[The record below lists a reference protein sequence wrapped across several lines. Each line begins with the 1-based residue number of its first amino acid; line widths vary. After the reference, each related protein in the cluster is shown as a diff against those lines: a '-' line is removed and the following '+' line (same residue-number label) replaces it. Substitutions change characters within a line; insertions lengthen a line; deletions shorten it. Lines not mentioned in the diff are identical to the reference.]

1 MTETLPEIHTG
12 LFIAG
17 ERQDAAESFAVHDP
31 ADPEAVVGYAG
42 AASEEQARA
51 AVAAAHDAF
60 PAWAALG
67 AHERAARVKASLGA
81 LAADNDERVELL
93 SRENGKVRSECEIE
107 MHVIEAR
114 FELAAGLADV
124 VDGVRELPAPPY
136 RTQVIAPAA
145 RRREPDRPV
154 QLAAGDPRRVAAA
167 RAGGGQHG
175 RRQGAAD
182 DAAVVRADGRA
193 DRRRAA
199 ARACSTSSPGTTPCS
214 GRC

>member
-17 ERQDAAESFAVHDP
+17 ARQEAAAGAPAHEP
-31 ADPEAVVGYAG
+31 ADPASVGGYAG

-60 PAWAALG
+60 PAWAALDP
-67 AHERAARVKASLGA
+67 HERAARVKASLGA

-114 FELAAGLADV
+114 FELAAGLA
-124 VDGVRELPAPPY
+124 G
-136 RTQVIAPAA
+136 
-145 RRREPDRPV
+145 
-154 QLAAGDPRRVAAA
+154 GG
-167 RAGGGQHG
+167 AGGGG
-175 RRQGAAD
+175 L
-182 DAAVVRADGRA
+182 
-193 DRRRAA
+193 
-199 ARACSTSSPGTTPCS
+199 ARA
-214 GRC
+214 